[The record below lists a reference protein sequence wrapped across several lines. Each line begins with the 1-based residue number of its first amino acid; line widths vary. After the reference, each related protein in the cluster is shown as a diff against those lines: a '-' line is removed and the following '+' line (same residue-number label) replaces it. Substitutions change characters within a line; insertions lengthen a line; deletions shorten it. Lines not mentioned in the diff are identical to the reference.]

1 MEHAAVCLTL
11 VKTNVGVEA
20 SRMIG
25 HFIYSIRYAPARLN
39 TPTKGRCCY
48 NNAINKANPQSISL
62 DAKALV
68 SVRRINHLSTD
79 LRSSF
84 QSLSDLPKTY

>member
-1 MEHAAVCLTL
+1 MCLTL
-11 VKTNVGVEA
+11 VKTNVGVEV

-25 HFIYSIRYAPARLN
+25 LFISSMRDAPTRLN
-39 TPTKGRCCY
+39 TPTKGRCCN
-48 NNAINKANPQSISL
+48 NNAINKANPQSVSL
-62 DAKALV
+62 DAIALV